1 MGVVVAAAGELVAI
15 VFVAAVV
22 AVVRGGVAPRGADL
36 PIAVDAGAFK
46 HVKGIRAFLKHIEVL
61 FGDAAHNV
69 YIYIYMLISII

>member
-1 MGVVVAAAGELVAI
+1 MSLLSTETLVNTFAVFHLILGVV
-15 VFVAAVV
+15 
-22 AVVRGGVAPRGADL
+22 PREADL

-46 HVKGIRAFLKHIEVL
+46 HVKGIRAFLKNIEVL

>member
-1 MGVVVAAAGELVAI
+1 M
-15 VFVAAVV
+15 
-22 AVVRGGVAPRGADL
+22 PREADL

-46 HVKGIRAFLKHIEVL
+46 HVKGIRAFLKDIEVL